1 MEIVVHSKKS
11 VFQQK
16 FQKKLYSFNRNSQLR
31 SVMEKM
37 I

>member
-1 MEIVVHSKKS
+1 MEIIVHSKKS

-16 FQKKLYSFNRNSQLR
+16 FQKKLFYFNRNSQFG
-31 SVMEKM
+31 SV